1 MKDPYLY
8 KNSNI
13 LKNRANIRDE
23 VELKEMEADY
33 TIYRLSDVSCK
44 ATKESVR
51 KVMIL
56 SRKKGLELTNDD
68 VKNVCILNDRI
79 VL

>member
-33 TIYRLSDVSCK
+33 TIYRLSDVGCK
-44 ATKESVR
+44 ATKESVH